1 MYGSVTHPVGF
12 RMAGLAIA
20 MFVALFAFGQDYLGY
35 KDPTGQVQLAL
46 FASFIFGIIAGY
58 RSRG

>member
-1 MYGSVTHPVGF
+1 
-12 RMAGLAIA
+12 MAGLAIA

-46 FASFIFGIIAGY
+46 FASFIFGIMAGY